1 MRTAL
6 LVLALATV
14 CWSAVIEQP
23 ENVEAQEVVAVAP
36 VDLADDVTGVADAS
50 SNVPLTR
57 TKRTLLLKKLKL
69 AKLGLL
75 GLG

>member
-6 LVLALATV
+6 LVLAFATV
-14 CWSAVIEQP
+14 CWSAAIDQP
-23 ENVEAQEVVAVAP
+23 EIVDAQEVVAIAP
-36 VDLADDVTGVADAS
+36 TDLADDVTGVADAS
-50 SNVPLTR
+50 SVPLTR

>member
-14 CWSAVIEQP
+14 CWSAAIDQP
-23 ENVEAQEVVAVAP
+23 EIVDAQEVVAVAP
-36 VDLADDVTGVADAS
+36 AELADELVGVSDAS

-75 GLG
+75 G